1 MNLWN
6 ALDFVPIVGTA
17 KNTLEGIGAA
27 LLGDEDRAAEKLTS
41 ALVGGTLDVLTLGAG
56 SSLLKLG
63 AKGGVKMVAVKG
75 GVKMVA
81 KKGVLITGE
90 RVACNVAGRVAY
102 GTVSDAMGRPHVTYE
117 DLANIRYQNRHL
129 WGQDDDD
136 DGDRRNNQNQR
147 SSKRGEHVINNNVL
161 KLYRDVVRTFVNDVM
176 NEDLD
181 TMIER

>member
-6 ALDFVPIVGTA
+6 ALDYVPIVGTA
-17 KNTLEGIGAA
+17 KNALECVGAA
-27 LLGDEDRAAEKLTS
+27 LCGDGAGAAEKFSS
-41 ALVGGTLDVLTLGAG
+41 ALVGGTLDVMTLGAG

-63 AKGGVKMVAVKG
+63 AKGGVKMVAR
-75 GVKMVA
+75 
-81 KKGVLITGE
+81 KGVEITGK